1 MQLTM
6 NCVGEGPEGV
16 LQLTGLGYALG
27 RFSATYSLCNIGK
40 NKSVKESIHD
50 RVDSFCFE
58 EGA

>member
-1 MQLTM
+1 M